1 MLAETINNTD
11 FVSKLAILK
20 QERFSGKLILKDI
33 QGQEWNIY
41 LFLGR
46 ILYATGGNHPVKRWR
61 RNLLTYCPQLDVNA
75 LKFPE
80 NTDNSSGEISW
91 EYLLLYSAVEQQ
103 QTTRDQAAKIIA
115 SIVAEVLFDIT
126 QATNITGEVK
136 PDNLSVPQLVLLEP
150 GQAIAEAQN
159 AWQNWQKAKL
169 ADRSPNRAPI
179 IREPEQLQQQV
190 SPAVFQ
196 NLTKLL
202 DGQRSLRDIAAGMK
216 RDVMEV
222 TSSLLPYIQSGLIEF
237 VDIPDAAPPISPPA
251 TVVSQPTIASSKAL
265 IACVDDSPLVC
276 QSLEKILT
284 TAGYQFVSIQDSLRA
299 IATLLTRKPE
309 LIFLDLVMPNTNGYE
324 ICSQLRK
331 VSVFRDTPIIILTG
345 NDGIIDR
352 VRAKLV
358 GATDFLSKPVDAQ
371 TLLEVTQMHL
381 NKTPQA

>member
-61 RNLLTYCPQLDVNA
+61 RNLLTYCPQIDVNA

-103 QTTRDQAAKIIA
+103 QTTRDQAAKIIT

-126 QATNITGEVK
+126 QATNITGKVK

-251 TVVSQPTIASSKAL
+251 TVASQPTIASSKAL

-284 TAGYQFVSIQDSLRA
+284 TAGYQFISIQDSLRA

-371 TLLEVTQMHL
+371 TLLEVTQTHL
-381 NKTPQA
+381 NKTPQV

>member
-1 MLAETINNTD
+1 MLAGTINNTD
-11 FVSKLAILK
+11 FVSKLTSLK
-20 QERFSGKLILKDI
+20 QERFSGKLLLKDI
-33 QGQEWNIY
+33 QNQEWIIY

-46 ILYATGGNHPVKRWR
+46 ILYATGGHHPVRRWR
-61 RNLLTYCPQLDVNA
+61 RNLLTYCPQLDINN

-80 NTDNSSGEISW
+80 NTENISGDISW
-91 EYLLLYSAVEQQ
+91 EYLLLYSAVEHQ

-150 GQAIAEAQN
+150 GQALAEAQH

-251 TVVSQPTIASSKAL
+251 TVASQPVVAASNAL

-284 TAGYQFVSIQDSLRA
+284 TAGYQFISIQDSLRA

-371 TLLEVTQMHL
+371 TLLEVTQTHL
-381 NKTPQA
+381 NKTPQV